1 MTRRYAQILIS
12 ILLLLVSFPPI
23 ETVPPSHAYVLHGY
37 HLLDL
42 MRREMGTARSLEVI
56 QKLTIQ
62 ESVLSAE
69 AVAVQETLSYRF
81 PVAFRSEFVSAA
93 GEHIQIFSNGRALT
107 VVDRRIVSDTESDL
121 DHYKDIFLFN
131 TRELLKNRLSQ
142 LGVAAEVSS
151 VGRFQGRVGYILG
164 AQYPD
169 ETVPQL
175 WLDKETF
182 RPMRW
187 LLKPAA
193 AGTPSEALE
202 VRYFDWRKLSS
213 IWYPERIEFYQGDR
227 LLRRMQVQRTRVNPE
242 LSNRLFDLTY
252 LKSIYPFAV
261 TPPAAQ
267 GESGGKN
274 DIQRTID
281 RFRKLFE

>member
-1 MTRRYAQILIS
+1 MHRYAQILFT
-12 ILLLLVSFPPI
+12 ILLLLVPLSPIATAPPA
-23 ETVPPSHAYVLHGY
+23 HGYVLHGY

-42 MRREMGTARSLEVI
+42 MRHEMGTARSLEVI
-56 QKLTIQ
+56 QKLTIP
-62 ESVLSAE
+62 EGLSPTE
-69 AVAVQETLSYRF
+69 AVAVQETLSYLF
-81 PVAFRSEFVSAA
+81 PMAFRSEFVSAA
-93 GEHIQIFSNGRALT
+93 GEHIQLFSNGRALT
-107 VVDRRIVSDTESDL
+107 VVDRRIVSNTESEL
-121 DHYKDIFLFN
+121 DHYKDIFLYN

-142 LGVAAEVSS
+142 LGVAADVSS
-151 VGRFQGRVGYILG
+151 VGRFQGRIGYVLG

-187 LLKPAA
+187 LLKPAS
-193 AGTPSEALE
+193 AGNPSDAIE
-202 VRYFDWRKLSS
+202 VRYDDWRKVSS

-242 LSNRLFDLTY
+242 FSKRLFDVAY
-252 LKSIYPFAV
+252 LKSIYPYAAA
-261 TPPAAQ
+261 PPPSQA
-267 GESGGKN
+267 EPGGKN

>member
-1 MTRRYAQILIS
+1 MMRRYAQILFS
-12 ILLLLVSFPPI
+12 ILTLILPFGPILTAPP
-23 ETVPPSHAYVLHGY
+23 THAYVLHGY

-62 ESVLSAE
+62 ESVLPTE
-69 AVAVQETLSYRF
+69 AMAVQETVSYRF
-81 PVAFRSEFVSAA
+81 PVAFRSEFASTV

-107 VVDRRIVSDTESDL
+107 VVDGRIVSDTESEF

-131 TRELLKNRLSQ
+131 TRELLIKCLSQ
-142 LGVAAEVSS
+142 LGVAADVSS
-151 VGRFQGRVGYILG
+151 VGRFQGRIAYVLG

-187 LLKPAA
+187 LLKPAS
-193 AGTPSEALE
+193 AGNLSEALE
-202 VRYFDWRKLSS
+202 VRYGDWRKVSS
-213 IWYPERIEFYQGDR
+213 IWYPERIEFYLGDR
-227 LLRRMQVQRTRVNPE
+227 LLRRMQVQRTRVNPKF
-242 LSNRLFDLTY
+242 SNRLFDVAY
-252 LKSIYPFAV
+252 LKSIYPYAAV
-261 TPPAAQ
+261 PPPAQ

>member
-1 MTRRYAQILIS
+1 MRRYAQILFS
-12 ILLLLVSFPPI
+12 ILTLILPFGPILTAPP
-23 ETVPPSHAYVLHGY
+23 THAYVLHGY

-62 ESVLSAE
+62 ESVLPTE
-69 AVAVQETLSYRF
+69 AMAVQETVSYRF
-81 PVAFRSEFVSAA
+81 PVAFRSEFASTV

-107 VVDRRIVSDTESDL
+107 VVDGRIVSDTESEF

-131 TRELLKNRLSQ
+131 TRELLIKCLSQ
-142 LGVAAEVSS
+142 LGVAADVSS
-151 VGRFQGRVGYILG
+151 VGRFQGRIAYVLG

-187 LLKPAA
+187 LLKPAS
-193 AGTPSEALE
+193 AGNLSEALE
-202 VRYFDWRKLSS
+202 VRYGDWRKVSS
-213 IWYPERIEFYQGDR
+213 IWYPERIEFYLGDR
-227 LLRRMQVQRTRVNPE
+227 LLRRMQVQRTRVNPKF
-242 LSNRLFDLTY
+242 SNRLFDVAY
-252 LKSIYPFAV
+252 LKSIYPYAAV
-261 TPPAAQ
+261 PPPAQ

>member
-1 MTRRYAQILIS
+1 MRRYALILFS
-12 ILLLLVSFPPI
+12 ILTLMVPFGPI
-23 ETVPPSHAYVLHGY
+23 LTAPPSHAYVLHGY

-42 MRREMGTARSLEVI
+42 MRREMGTARSLEVV

-62 ESVLSAE
+62 ESVLTTE
-69 AVAVQETLSYRF
+69 ATAVQETLSYRF
-81 PVAFRSEFVSAA
+81 PVAFRSEFASAA
-93 GEHIQIFSNGRALT
+93 GDHIQIYSNGRALT
-107 VVDRRIVSDTESDL
+107 VVDGRIVSDTESEL

-131 TRELLKNRLSQ
+131 TRELLIKHLSQ
-142 LGVAAEVSS
+142 LGVAVDVSS
-151 VGRFQGRVGYILG
+151 VGRFQGRIAYVLG

-187 LLKPAA
+187 LLKPAS
-193 AGTPSEALE
+193 AGNLSEALE
-202 VRYFDWRKLSS
+202 VRYGDWRKVSS
-213 IWYPERIEFYQGDR
+213 IWYPERIEFYLGDR

-242 LSNRLFDLTY
+242 FSKRLFDVAY
-252 LKSIYPFAV
+252 LKSIYPYAAV
-261 TPPAAQ
+261 PPPAQ

>member
-1 MTRRYAQILIS
+1 MRRYAQILFS
-12 ILLLLVSFPPI
+12 TLLLLVPFGPI
-23 ETVPPSHAYVLHGY
+23 ATVPPSHAYVLHGY
-37 HLLDL
+37 HLLEL
-42 MRREMGTARSLEVI
+42 MRREMGTARSLEVT

-62 ESVLSAE
+62 ESVLPTE

-81 PVAFRSEFVSAA
+81 PVAFRSEFASAA

-107 VVDRRIVSDTESDL
+107 VVDRRIVSDTESEL
-121 DHYKDIFLFN
+121 DHYKDIFLYN

-142 LGVAAEVSS
+142 LGVAVDVSS
-151 VGRFQGRVGYILG
+151 VGRFQGRIAYVLG

-187 LLKPAA
+187 LLKPAST
-193 AGTPSEALE
+193 GNLNEAIE
-202 VRYFDWRKLSS
+202 VRYDDWRKVSS

-242 LSNRLFDLTY
+242 LSSRLFDVAY
-252 LKSIYPFAV
+252 LKSIYPYAV
-261 TPPAAQ
+261 VPPPAP

>member
-1 MTRRYAQILIS
+1 MRRYDQILFS
-12 ILLLLVSFPPI
+12 ILLLLVPFGPI
-23 ETVPPSHAYVLHGY
+23 ATAPPSHAYVLHGY
-37 HLLDL
+37 HLLEL

-62 ESVLSAE
+62 ESVLPTE
-69 AVAVQETLSYRF
+69 AVVVQETLSYRF
-81 PVAFRSEFVSAA
+81 PVAFRSEFASAA
-93 GEHIQIFSNGRALT
+93 GEHIQVFSNGRALT
-107 VVDRRIVSDTESDL
+107 VVDRRIVSDTESEL
-121 DHYKDIFLFN
+121 EHYKDIFLYN

-142 LGVAAEVSS
+142 LGVAADVSS
-151 VGRFQGRVGYILG
+151 VGRFQGRIVYVLG

-187 LLKPAA
+187 LLKPAS
-193 AGTPSEALE
+193 AGNLSEAIE
-202 VRYFDWRKLSS
+202 VRYDNWRKVSS

-242 LSNRLFDLTY
+242 LSDRLFDLAY
-252 LKSIYPFAV
+252 LKSIYPYAAA
-261 TPPAAQ
+261 PPPAQ

>member
-1 MTRRYAQILIS
+1 MRRYDQILFS
-12 ILLLLVSFPPI
+12 ILLLLVPFGPI
-23 ETVPPSHAYVLHGY
+23 ATAPPSHAYVLHGY
-37 HLLDL
+37 HLLEL

-62 ESVLSAE
+62 ESVLPTE
-69 AVAVQETLSYRF
+69 AVVVQETLSYRF
-81 PVAFRSEFVSAA
+81 PVAFRSEFASAA
-93 GEHIQIFSNGRALT
+93 GEHIQVFSNGRALT
-107 VVDRRIVSDTESDL
+107 VVDRRIVSDTESEL
-121 DHYKDIFLFN
+121 EHYKDIFLYN

-142 LGVAAEVSS
+142 LGVAADVSS
-151 VGRFQGRVGYILG
+151 VGRFQGRIVYVLG

-187 LLKPAA
+187 LLKPAS
-193 AGTPSEALE
+193 AGNLSEAIE
-202 VRYFDWRKLSS
+202 VRYDNWRKVSS

-242 LSNRLFDLTY
+242 LSDRLFDLAY
-252 LKSIYPFAV
+252 LKSIYPYAAA
-261 TPPAAQ
+261 PPPAQ

-281 RFRKLFE
+281 RFRKLLE